1 MRLAATG
8 RYNSVTGNHG
18 SYSMLRSTTLAFGA
32 LAFCMLVMLNVG
44 GYRYGVSD
52 QAFYIPVVQQALNP
66 SLFPH
71 DAALLAAQNQLF
83 AFDNWF
89 APVVRLSG
97 LSLPVAFLASYLAGL
112 LVLYGASVSIGRS
125 LFQTWWGVAALT
137 AALTLRHRIPD
148 TAVNSLEAYLH
159 PRQLAFAVGLVGIAV
174 FLRGRTWAAVAAVA
188 GAMLLHPTTAIW
200 FAVLIGIAALVSDR
214 DSRQPILAI
223 AGAVASAAAVLL
235 ASTLREQIVVM
246 NPSWSALLQTKDY
259 LQATD
264 WPMLTW
270 FANLGLAA
278 IIATVYDYRRSLRIT
293 TPRETG
299 LVAGCATLL
308 VLFLVSVPLAH
319 AGVALIVQLQFSRI
333 FWLLDV
339 VAIAY
344 AVWVVVESP
353 LGARAY
359 SQPPRVRYVA
369 VALVIV
375 AALARGSYVTYV
387 ERADHPLVEVNLPT
401 NEWTAVMRW
410 AGERPIGTHFL
421 VDPGHA
427 WRYGSS
433 VRAASGRDVYL
444 EEVKDIGIAIY
455 SSNIADRV
463 SSRIAELGDF
473 STLDPPRARR
483 LARRYQ
489 LDYLITE
496 HSIDLPLVHQQ
507 GSFAVYNLQTD
518 SRLAQRV
525 GPN

>member
-1 MRLAATG
+1 M
-8 RYNSVTGNHG
+8 
-18 SYSMLRSTTLAFGA
+18 
-32 LAFCMLVMLNVG
+32 
-44 GYRYGVSD
+44 
-52 QAFYIPVVQQALNP
+52 
-66 SLFPH
+66 
-71 DAALLAAQNQLF
+71 
-83 AFDNWF
+83 
-89 APVVRLSG
+89 
-97 LSLPVAFLASYLAGL
+97 
-112 LVLYGASVSIGRS
+112 
-125 LFQTWWGVAALT
+125 AALT

-387 ERADHPLVEVNLPT
+387 ERADHPE
-401 NEWTAVMRW
+401 A
-410 AGERPIGTHFL
+410 
-421 VDPGHA
+421 
-427 WRYGSS
+427 
-433 VRAASGRDVYL
+433 
-444 EEVKDIGIAIY
+444 
-455 SSNIADRV
+455 
-463 SSRIAELGDF
+463 
-473 STLDPPRARR
+473 
-483 LARRYQ
+483 
-489 LDYLITE
+489 
-496 HSIDLPLVHQQ
+496 
-507 GSFAVYNLQTD
+507 
-518 SRLAQRV
+518 
-525 GPN
+525 

>member
-1 MRLAATG
+1 
-8 RYNSVTGNHG
+8 
-18 SYSMLRSTTLAFGA
+18 MLRSIALALGA
-32 LAFCMLVMLNVG
+32 LAFCLLVMLNVG

-52 QAFYIPVVQQALNP
+52 QAFYIPVVQQGLDP

-71 DAALLAAQNQLF
+71 DAPLLAAQNQLF
-83 AFDNWF
+83 AFDDWF
-89 APVVRLSG
+89 APAVRLSG
-97 LSLPVAFLASYLAGL
+97 LSLPVAFLASYLVGL
-112 LVLYGASVSIGRS
+112 LVLYVASVSIGRS
-125 LFQTWWGVAALT
+125 LFRTWWGVAALA

-148 TAVNSLEAYLH
+148 TAVNTLEAYLH
-159 PRQLAFAVGLVGIAV
+159 PRQLAFAVGLVGVAV
-174 FLRGRTWAAVAAVA
+174 FLRGRTWAAVAAVG

-214 DSRQPILAI
+214 ESRQPILAI

-235 ASTLREQIVVM
+235 VSTLREQIVVM
-246 NPSWSALLQTKDY
+246 NPSWTALLQTKDY

-278 IIATVYDYRRSLRIT
+278 IIAAVYDYRRTLGVT

-308 VLFLVSVPLAH
+308 VLFLASVPLAH

-333 FWLLDV
+333 FWLLDL
-339 VAIAY
+339 VAVAY
-344 AVWVVVESP
+344 AVWLVVESP
-353 LGARAY
+353 LGAAART
-359 SQPPRVRYVA
+359 RRVNVRYAA
-369 VALVIV
+369 VALVVV
-375 AALARGSYVTYV
+375 AALARGGYVTYV
-387 ERADHPLVEVNLPT
+387 ERGAHPLVEVDLPAT
-401 NEWTAVMRW
+401 EWTAVMRW
-410 AGERPIGTHFL
+410 AGERPVGTHFL

-433 VRAASGRDVYL
+433 VRAASNRDVYL
-444 EEVKDIGIAIY
+444 EEIKDIGIAIY
-455 SSNIADRV
+455 SSDIANRV

-483 LARRYQ
+483 LARRYH

-496 HSIDLPLVHQQ
+496 HAIDLPLVHQQ
-507 GSFAVYNLQTD
+507 GSFGVYDLRTD
-518 SRLAQRV
+518 GRLAFISRLASIR
-525 GPN
+525 